1 MDLSIVI
8 PVYNASKYISVCLDS
23 IQACPI
29 ETMECLMIDDG
40 SSDDSALI
48 CQSYEK
54 KDDRFRLIKKKNGG
68 VSSARNKGLELAT
81 GKYVMFMDADDYL
94 DTNQWS
100 LIVKHILEEEN
111 DFTAFAYT
119 TLEEDG
125 STEKECFALDG
136 ADVSTE
142 PTVAQE
148 LMYASSQFNTCWGK
162 LFLKDIIDLHGI
174 TFRKDLPIGEDF
186 IFTAEYFKHCRTF
199 YISNESILYYRQ
211 HGDSAM
217 HKYSMAEH
225 LDFLKILFDYNKDC
239 VLECGDMELVPK
251 MYLYYFRMITNL
263 FLKFAIAYKKPEMIK
278 NAYKEA
284 LERDLVKH
292 ILKHQEMGQMPLLKK
307 AELVM
312 FRLKNITILKLYFGW
327 KAKIFNAK

>member
-1 MDLSIVI
+1 MDLSIII
-8 PVYNASKYISVCLDS
+8 PVYNASKYISACLDS
-23 IQACPI
+23 IQACSMD
-29 ETMECLMIDDG
+29 TMECLMIDDG

-48 CQSYEK
+48 CQSYEE
-54 KDDRFRLIKKKNGG
+54 KDSRFRLIKKKNGG
-68 VSSARNKGLELAT
+68 VSSARNKGLELAA
-81 GKYVMFMDADDYL
+81 GRYVMFMDADDYL
-94 DTNQWS
+94 DTSQWP
-100 LIVKHILEEEN
+100 LLMKHVQESEN

-125 STEKECFALDG
+125 STEKECFALGG
-136 ADVSTE
+136 ADVSTDQA
-142 PTVAQE
+142 VAQE

-174 TFRKDLPIGEDF
+174 SFRRDLPIGEDF

-217 HKYSMAEH
+217 HKYSMSEH
-225 LDFLKILFDYNKDC
+225 LDFLKILFDFNKDC
-239 VLECGDMELVPK
+239 VLECGEVELIPK
-251 MYLYYFRMITNL
+251 MYLYYFRMVTNL
-263 FLKFAIAYKKPEMIK
+263 FLKFTIAYKKPEKIK

-292 ILKHQEMGQMPLLKK
+292 ILKHQEMRQMPILKK
-307 AELVM
+307 AELLL

-327 KAKIFNAK
+327 KAKLFKIK